1 MKIGRNQPCSDE
13 SGKNTSD
20 CDIDELFE
28 EMDPPDDLLFPLK
41 SLAQLYLDENPGVLD
56 DFQRQY
62 LEEACSQPYSY
73 FQVIHVEPG
82 KTITLKDLFLPR
94 TYKVLEF

>member
-1 MKIGRNQPCSDE
+1 MKIGRNQTCSCG

-28 EMDPPDDLLFPLK
+28 EMDAPDDLLFPLK